1 MGTVPGATA
10 VTNYEYEE
18 KLNENKM
25 QIRVLRPTYLSQFIR
40 EFTDLVREKK

>member
-1 MGTVPGATA
+1 MSTVPGAIA